1 MKAINVITGRSIPL
15 MKDNID
21 TDQIIPKQFLKR
33 IGRTGYGKDLF
44 HDWRADPDFIL
55 NRPERSGANILIS
68 GENFGCG
75 SSREHAVWALA
86 GFGFEAV
93 IAGGF
98 SDIFAMNSVNNG
110 MLLVRLAKPERQ
122 ALASLP
128 ARAAIDIELPAQV
141 VRSDAGVFHFNIDP
155 DWKQRLREGL
165 DPIAATLR
173 LEDRISGYE
182 AHMAPYRSTDNIGS
196 AVSDKKTF
204 NQFEQTMKKVS
215 R

>member
-33 IGRTGYGKDLF
+33 IGRTGYGRDLF

-98 SDIFAMNSVNNG
+98 SDIFSMNSVNNG

-128 ARAAIDIELPAQV
+128 AAAAIDIDLPAQV
-141 VRSDAGVFHFNIDP
+141 VRSDAGVFHFDIDP

-173 LEDRISGYE
+173 LEDRISAYE
-182 AHMAPYRSTDNIGS
+182 AHMAAYRSADTIGA
-196 AVSDKKTF
+196 AVSHKKTF
-204 NQFEQTMKKVS
+204 NKFEHTMKKVS
-215 R
+215 Q